1 MFSKSKISCQHR
13 ADVRDVQ
20 AAKQRFLG
28 TNPPAVVPKDFP
40 QIGKSGE
47 NPIFAQQNYVCGRQK
62 VIPNGMH
69 HASSTRSVAT
79 INISMAT
86 TPLAAHRP

>member
-1 MFSKSKISCQHR
+1 VH
-13 ADVRDVQ
+13 DVQ
-20 AAKQRFLG
+20 GAKQRSHG

-62 VIPNGMH
+62 VIRNCMRHG
-69 HASSTRSVAT
+69 SSTRIVAT
-79 INISMAT
+79 INIRLPT